1 MPKAFTE
8 TKEVTRIE
16 LFLKTVRN
24 IFDTFTYVFAVIGLV
39 WFINHSQDILKLL
52 TK

>member
-1 MPKAFTE
+1 MPKALTE
-8 TKEVTRIE
+8 KTEVSRID

-39 WFINHSQDILKLL
+39 WFINHSQDFMKLL